1 MTPNAFRKNRQYYRF
16 SLYGFLKNLRL
27 FEPFLMLFFL
37 ENGLSFLQIG
47 VLYSLLEIIR
57 NLTEIPSGFLA
68 DLIGRKNTL
77 VASFFF
83 YLASFIIFYLATSFL
98 LLALAMGLFAIGDA
112 FRTGTHKAM
121 IFHYLKIQG
130 WQDQK
135 VNYYGHTRSWSQ
147 AGSAVSA
154 LLAGILVF
162 WQGNYRIIFLIT
174 LLPYIL
180 DLVNVATYPSVLN
193 RAQPKKKPT
202 AQKIIQGFR
211 TSFSQ
216 KLTLKTLFS
225 MASFSGYYKA
235 TKDYLQ
241 PVVQTLALSLPW
253 MVAYAEKE
261 RTAVLIGIIYF
272 FIYLLTSRASL
283 RSGRFKDRLK
293 NFGKALNI
301 TLFAGLLAGF
311 LAGLFFELEWI
322 APAILFYIFIFIVE
336 NLRKPVGVA
345 FLAEKTDEDVMAT
358 TLSVE
363 SQSKSLV
370 AAVVAPLLGYAADLF
385 GLGYGLMVVSL
396 ILLIPGLILR
406 LKTA

>member
-396 ILLIPGLILR
+396 ILLVPGLILR

>member
-301 TLFAGLLAGF
+301 TLYAGLLAGF

>member
-27 FEPFLMLFFL
+27 LEPFLMLFFL